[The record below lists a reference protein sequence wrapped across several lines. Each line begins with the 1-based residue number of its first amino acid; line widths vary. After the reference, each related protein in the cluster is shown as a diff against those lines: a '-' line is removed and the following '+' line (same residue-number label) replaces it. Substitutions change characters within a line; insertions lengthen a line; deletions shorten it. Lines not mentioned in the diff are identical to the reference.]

1 MDYNTIRN
9 ETEGNRMKATAAVRD
24 IMSKKSV
31 SLVEMANST
40 DRSKQATW
48 ERLNQENISVSKLNE
63 LLAVLGYKVMIVP
76 DNVKAEDG
84 WYVAE

>member
-1 MDYNTIRN
+1 
-9 ETEGNRMKATAAVRD
+9 
-24 IMSKKSV
+24 
-31 SLVEMANST
+31 MANST

-48 ERLNQENISVSKLNE
+48 ERLNQENISISKLNE
-63 LLAVLGYKVMIVP
+63 LLAVVGYKVLIVP

>member
-1 MDYNTIRN
+1 
-9 ETEGNRMKATAAVRD
+9 MKATAVVRD

-48 ERLNQENISVSKLNE
+48 ERLNQENISISKLNE
-63 LLAVLGYKVMIVP
+63 LLEVVGYKVLIVP
-76 DNVKAEDG
+76 KEVKIADG
-84 WYVAE
+84 WYRAE